1 MEIGYTDTEGVF
13 TAHPGSHNW
22 VEQADGKESGAA
34 TGENLVIAM
43 YEEKIKEQGG
53 QIHYSTIGQYLIR
66 EDNNTGRVSAIVAKD
81 PDGNYVK
88 YVAERPSC
96 WRRATSPPTRT

>member
-1 MEIGYTDTEGVF
+1 
-13 TAHPGSHNW
+13 
-22 VEQADGKESGAA
+22 
-34 TGENLVIAM
+34 M

-66 EDNNTGRVSAIVAKD
+66 EDDNTGRVSAIVAKD

-88 YVAERPSC
+88 YIGKKAIVVTV
-96 WRRATSPPTRT
+96 TSPSANQT